1 MKLLKFQ
8 ASWCQPCKMLTATLK
23 DLELPFDVTEID
35 IDEDMDT
42 AMKYGVRGV
51 PTLILLDDEGKQLVT
66 NVGSLTKQ
74 QFIDKFLNL

>member
-51 PTLILLDDEGKQLVT
+51 PTLILLNDDNETIVT
-66 NVGSLTKQ
+66 HVGSITKD
-74 QFIDKFLNL
+74 QFVKKFIY

>member
-1 MKLLKFQ
+1 
-8 ASWCQPCKMLTATLK
+8 MLTATLK

>member
-8 ASWCQPCKMLTATLK
+8 ASWCQPCKMLTAALK

-51 PTLILLDDEGKQLVT
+51 PTLILLDDEGKQVVT